1 MAREDRFEGYV
12 QTYFEKE
19 IVMRFCDIIGHTD
32 LKRRLASGIDGGRI
46 SHAQLFVGASGSGT
60 LPLALAY
67 TQYLHCTNRHDGDS
81 CGECASCR
89 QIEKL
94 AHPDLHLVY
103 PVNKQGK
110 KPTNGLVATDF
121 IDEFRALFERTG
133 GYFSAQQW
141 YDSLDLGKTLKGAI
155 ATREAEEIIRKLSF
169 KSFASKYKTML
180 IWLPETMNERA
191 ANMILKILEEPW
203 EDTIFILVAEQPDK
217 ILGTIL
223 SRTQEVTVPRLSNE
237 DLVAEIRRHGITDE
251 TEVRNTAR
259 LACGDLLLL
268 RQMLSGEED
277 EIRNENFN
285 LFRTMMRHCYLN
297 KHLELLAWADEVSSL
312 SRERQMG
319 LMSDFARLLR
329 EAYITHAGISEASY
343 LWGEEA
349 DFCSKFS
356 PYIGSENIEP
366 ILTLLE
372 EAVRRLRQNGDPRI
386 VLSYFALSTSKY
398 INFGK

>member
-1 MAREDRFEGYV
+1 
-12 QTYFEKE
+12 
-19 IVMRFCDIIGHTD
+19 MRFCDVIGHSD
-32 LKRRLASGIDGGRI
+32 LKKRLAAGVDGGRI
-46 SHAQLFVGASGSGT
+46 SHAQLFVGAAGSGT
-60 LPLALAY
+60 LALALAY
-67 TQYLHCTNRHDGDS
+67 TQYLHCTNRQNGDS
-81 CGECASCR
+81 CGECPSCR

-110 KPTNGLVATDF
+110 KPTNGLVASDF

-155 ATREAEEIIRKLSF
+155 AVREAEEMIRKLSF

-203 EDTIFILVAEQPDK
+203 EDTVFILVAEQPDK

-223 SRTQEVTVPRLSNE
+223 SRTQEVTVPRLDKT
-237 DLVAEIRRHGITDE
+237 DLMSEIYKQGIVDE
-251 TEVRNTAR
+251 AEVRNMAR
-259 LACGDLLLL
+259 LACGDLLQL
-268 RQMLSGEED
+268 RQILSGEED
-277 EIRNENFN
+277 DIRNENFN

-297 KHLELLAWADEVSSL
+297 KHLELLAWADEVAAL

-319 LMSDFARLLR
+319 LCADFARLLR
-329 EAYITHAGISEASY
+329 EAYITHAGVAEVSY

-349 DFCSKFS
+349 DFCKKFS

-366 ILTLLE
+366 ILELLE
-372 EAVRRLRQNGDPRI
+372 QAVRRLRQNGDPRI
-386 VLSYFALSTSKY
+386 VLSWFALSTSKY

>member
-1 MAREDRFEGYV
+1 
-12 QTYFEKE
+12 
-19 IVMRFCDIIGHTD
+19 MRFCDIKGHAE
-32 LKRRLASGIDGGRI
+32 LKKRLAAGIDGGRI
-46 SHAQLFVGASGSGT
+46 SHAQLFVGAAGSGT

-81 CGECASCR
+81 CGECSSCR

-94 AHPDLHLVY
+94 AHPDLHLVF

-110 KPTNGLVATDF
+110 KPTNGLVANDF
-121 IDEFRALFERTG
+121 IEEFRTLWERTN
-133 GYFSAQQW
+133 GYFSQQQW
-141 YDSLDLGKTLKGAI
+141 YDMLDLGKTLKGAI
-155 ATREAEEIIRKLSF
+155 AVREAEEMIRKLSF

-203 EDTIFILVAEQPDK
+203 EDTIFILVTEQPDK

-223 SRTQEVTVPRLSNE
+223 SRTQEVSVPRLSDE
-237 DLVAEIRRHGITDE
+237 DLQQEIRQSGVTDE
-251 TEVRNTAR
+251 AEVRNMAR

-268 RQMLSGEED
+268 RQLLSGEED

-297 KHLELLAWADEVSSL
+297 KHLELLVWSDEVAAL

-319 LMSDFARLLR
+319 LMADFARLLR
-329 EAYITHAGISEASY
+329 EAYITHAGVSAASY

-349 DFCSKFS
+349 EFCGKFA

-366 ILTLLE
+366 ILELLE
-372 EAVRRLRQNGDPRI
+372 EALRRLRQNGDPRI
-386 VLSYFALSTSKY
+386 VFSYFALATSRY

>member
-1 MAREDRFEGYV
+1 
-12 QTYFEKE
+12 
-19 IVMRFCDIIGHTD
+19 MRFCDVIGHSD
-32 LKRRLASGIDGGRI
+32 LKKRLAAGVDGGRI
-46 SHAQLFVGASGSGT
+46 SHAQLFVGAAGSGT
-60 LPLALAY
+60 LALALAY
-67 TQYLHCTNRHDGDS
+67 TQYLHCTNRQNGDS
-81 CGECASCR
+81 CGECPSCR

-110 KPTNGLVATDF
+110 KPTNGLVASDF

-155 ATREAEEIIRKLSF
+155 AVREAEEMIRKLSF

-203 EDTIFILVAEQPDK
+203 EDTVFILVAEQPDK

-223 SRTQEVTVPRLSNE
+223 SRTQEVTVPRLDKA
-237 DLVAEIRRHGITDE
+237 DLMAEIYKQGIVDE
-251 TEVRNTAR
+251 AEVRNMAR
-259 LACGDLLLL
+259 LACGDLLQL
-268 RQMLSGEED
+268 RQILSGEED
-277 EIRNENFN
+277 DIRNENFN

-297 KHLELLAWADEVSSL
+297 KHLELLAWADEVAAL

-319 LMSDFARLLR
+319 LCADFARLLR
-329 EAYITHAGISEASY
+329 EAYITHAGVAEVSY

-349 DFCSKFS
+349 DFCKKFS

-366 ILTLLE
+366 ILELLE
-372 EAVRRLRQNGDPRI
+372 QAVRRLRQNGDPRI
-386 VLSYFALSTSKY
+386 VLSWFALSTSKY

>member
-1 MAREDRFEGYV
+1 
-12 QTYFEKE
+12 
-19 IVMRFCDIIGHTD
+19 MRFCDVIGHSD
-32 LKRRLASGIDGGRI
+32 LKKRLAAGVDGGRI
-46 SHAQLFVGASGSGT
+46 SHAQLFVGTAGSGT
-60 LPLALAY
+60 LALALAY
-67 TQYLHCTNRHDGDS
+67 TQYLHCTNRQNGDS
-81 CGECASCR
+81 CGECPSCR

-110 KPTNGLVATDF
+110 KPTNGLVASDF

-155 ATREAEEIIRKLSF
+155 AVREAEEMIRKLSF

-223 SRTQEVTVPRLSNE
+223 SRTQEVTVPRLDKA
-237 DLVAEIRRHGITDE
+237 DLAAEIYMQGITDE
-251 TEVRNTAR
+251 QEVRNMAR
-259 LACGDLLLL
+259 LACGDLLQL
-268 RQMLSGEED
+268 RQILSGEED
-277 EIRNENFN
+277 DIRNENFN

-297 KHLELLAWADEVSSL
+297 KHLELLAWADEVAAL

-319 LMSDFARLLR
+319 LCSDFARLLR
-329 EAYITHAGISEASY
+329 EAYITHAGVAEVSY

-349 DFCSKFS
+349 DFCKKFS

-366 ILTLLE
+366 ILELLE
-372 EAVRRLRQNGDPRI
+372 QAVRRLRQNGDPRI
-386 VLSYFALSTSKY
+386 VLSWFALSTSKY

>member
-1 MAREDRFEGYV
+1 
-12 QTYFEKE
+12 
-19 IVMRFCDIIGHTD
+19 MRFCDVKGHAD
-32 LKRRLASGIDGGRI
+32 LKRRLAAGIDGGRI
-46 SHAQLFVGASGSGT
+46 SHAQLFVGAAGSGT

-67 TQYLHCTNRHDGDS
+67 TQYLHCTNRQNGDS
-81 CGECASCR
+81 CGECPSCQ
-89 QIEKL
+89 QIQKL

-110 KPTNGLVATDF
+110 KPTSGLVANDF
-121 IDEFRALFERTG
+121 IAEFRELYERTG
-133 GYFSAQQW
+133 GYFSPQQW

-155 ATREAEEIIRKLSF
+155 AVREAEEMIRKLSF

-223 SRTQEVTVPRLSNE
+223 SRTQEVTVPRLSSE
-237 DLVAEIRRHGITDE
+237 DLMAEIRKSGVVDE
-251 TEVRNTAR
+251 AEVRNIAR
-259 LACGDLLLL
+259 LACGDLLQLQQL
-268 RQMLSGEED
+268 LSGEED
-277 EIRNENFN
+277 EIKSENFN

-297 KHLELLAWADEVSSL
+297 KHLELLAWADDVASL

-319 LMSDFARLLR
+319 LMQDFARLLR
-329 EAYITHAGISEASY
+329 EAYITHAGVAQASY

-349 DFCSKFS
+349 DFCAKFS
-356 PYIGSENIEP
+356 PYIGSENIEQ
-366 ILTLLE
+366 IVELLE

-386 VLSYFALSTSKY
+386 VLSWFALSTSKY

>member
-1 MAREDRFEGYV
+1 
-12 QTYFEKE
+12 
-19 IVMRFCDIIGHTD
+19 MRFADIIGHDD
-32 LKRRLASGIDGGRI
+32 LKRRLATQIDAGRV
-46 SHAQLFVGASGSGT
+46 SHAQLFTGLAGYGT

-67 TQYLHCTNRHDGDS
+67 VQYLFCPNRHDGDS
-81 CGECASCR
+81 CGECPSCR
-89 QIEKL
+89 QVTAL
-94 AHPDLHLVY
+94 AHPDLHLVF

-121 IDEFRALFERTG
+121 INEFRSLFERTG

-141 YDSLDLGKTLKGAI
+141 YDTLDLGKTLKGAI
-155 ATREAEEIIRKLSF
+155 AVREAEEIIRKLSF

-203 EDTIFILVAEQPDK
+203 EDTIFILVAEQTDK

-223 SRTQEVTVPRLSNE
+223 SRTQEVSVPRLSSE
-237 DLVAEIRRHGITDE
+237 DLIDEIRKSGITDE
-251 TEVRNTAR
+251 AEVRNMAR
-259 LACGDLLLL
+259 LSCGDLLLL
-268 RQMLSGEED
+268 RQILSGDED

-297 KHLELLAWADEVSSL
+297 KHLELLNWADEVAAL

-319 LMSDFARLLR
+319 LMADFARLLR
-329 EAYITHAGISEASY
+329 EAYITHAGVKEASY

-356 PYIGSENIEP
+356 PYIGSENIEA
-366 ILTLLE
+366 IIELLE
-372 EAVRRLRQNGDPRI
+372 EALRRLRQNGDPRI
-386 VLSYFALSTSKY
+386 VFSYFALATSRY

>member
-1 MAREDRFEGYV
+1 
-12 QTYFEKE
+12 
-19 IVMRFCDIIGHTD
+19 MRFCDVIGHGD
-32 LKRRLASGIDGGRI
+32 LKKRLAAGVDGGRI
-46 SHAQLFVGASGSGT
+46 SHAQLFVGAAGSGT
-60 LPLALAY
+60 LALALAY
-67 TQYLHCTNRHDGDS
+67 TQYLHCTNRQNGDS
-81 CGECASCR
+81 CGECPSCR

-110 KPTNGLVATDF
+110 KPTNGLVASDF

-155 ATREAEEIIRKLSF
+155 AVREAEEMIRKLSF

-223 SRTQEVTVPRLSNE
+223 SRTQEVTVPRLDKA
-237 DLVAEIRRHGITDE
+237 DLAAEIYKQGITDE
-251 TEVRNTAR
+251 QEVRNMAR
-259 LACGDLLLL
+259 LACGDLLQL
-268 RQMLSGEED
+268 RQILSGEED
-277 EIRNENFN
+277 DIRNENFN

-297 KHLELLAWADEVSSL
+297 KHLELLAWADEVAAL

-319 LMSDFARLLR
+319 LCGDFARLLR
-329 EAYITHAGISEASY
+329 EAYITHAGVAEVSY

-349 DFCSKFS
+349 DFCKKFS

-366 ILTLLE
+366 ILELLE
-372 EAVRRLRQNGDPRI
+372 QAVRRLRQNGDPRI
-386 VLSYFALSTSKY
+386 VLSWFALSTSKY

>member
-1 MAREDRFEGYV
+1 
-12 QTYFEKE
+12 
-19 IVMRFCDIIGHTD
+19 MRFCDIKGHAE
-32 LKRRLASGIDGGRI
+32 LKKRLAAGIDGGRI
-46 SHAQLFVGASGSGT
+46 SHAQLFVGAAGSGT
-60 LPLALAY
+60 LPLAVAY

-81 CGECASCR
+81 CGECPSCR

-94 AHPDLHLVY
+94 AHPDLHLVF

-110 KPTNGLVATDF
+110 KPKEGYVANDF
-121 IDEFRALFERTG
+121 IEEFRTLWERTN

-141 YDSLDLGKTLKGAI
+141 YDMLDLGKTLKGAI
-155 ATREAEEIIRKLSF
+155 AVREAEEMIRKLSF

-203 EDTIFILVAEQPDK
+203 EDTIFILVAEQTDK

-223 SRTQEVTVPRLSNE
+223 SRTQEVTVPRLTAE
-237 DLVAEIRRHGITDE
+237 DLMAEIRQSGVTDE
-251 TEVRNTAR
+251 AEVRNMAR
-259 LACGDLLLL
+259 LACGDLLQL
-268 RQMLSGEED
+268 RQILSGEED

-297 KHLELLAWADEVSSL
+297 KHLELLVWADDVASL

-319 LMSDFARLLR
+319 LMTDFARLLR
-329 EAYITHAGISEASY
+329 EAYITHAGVKDATY

-349 DFCSKFS
+349 EFCGKFA

-366 ILTLLE
+366 IIELLE
-372 EAVRRLRQNGDPRI
+372 EALRRLRQNGDPRI
-386 VLSYFALSTSKY
+386 VFSYFALATSRY

>member
-1 MAREDRFEGYV
+1 
-12 QTYFEKE
+12 
-19 IVMRFCDIIGHTD
+19 MRFCDIKGHTE
-32 LKRRLASGIDGGRI
+32 LKKRLAAGIDGGRI
-46 SHAQLFVGASGSGT
+46 SHAQLFVGAAGSGT

-81 CGECASCR
+81 CGECPSCQ
-89 QIEKL
+89 QIQKL
-94 AHPDLHLVY
+94 AHPDLHLVF

-110 KPTNGLVATDF
+110 KPERGLVANDF
-121 IDEFRALFERTG
+121 IGEFRDLYERTG

-155 ATREAEEIIRKLSF
+155 AVREAEEMIRKLSF

-223 SRTQEVTVPRLSNE
+223 SRTQEVTVPRLSAE
-237 DLVAEIRRHGITDE
+237 DLMAEIRKNGVVDE
-251 TEVRNTAR
+251 AEVRNMAR
-259 LACGDLLLL
+259 LACGDLLQLQQL
-268 RQMLSGEED
+268 LSGEED
-277 EIRNENFN
+277 EIKNENFN
-285 LFRTMMRHCYLN
+285 LFRTMMRHCYQN
-297 KHLELLAWADEVSSL
+297 KHLELLAWADEVASL

-319 LMSDFARLLR
+319 LMADFARLLR
-329 EAYITHAGISEASY
+329 EAYITHAGVKEASY

-349 DFCSKFS
+349 DFCGKFA
-356 PYIGSENIEP
+356 PYIGSENIEQ
-366 ILTLLE
+366 ILELLE
-372 EAVRRLRQNGDPRI
+372 EALRRLRQNGDPRI
-386 VLSYFALSTSKY
+386 VFSYFALATSRY

>member
-1 MAREDRFEGYV
+1 
-12 QTYFEKE
+12 
-19 IVMRFCDIIGHTD
+19 MRFCDVIGHSD
-32 LKRRLASGIDGGRI
+32 LKKRLAAGVDGGRI
-46 SHAQLFVGASGSGT
+46 SHAQLFVGAAGSGT
-60 LPLALAY
+60 LALALAY
-67 TQYLHCTNRHDGDS
+67 TQYLHCTNRQNGDS
-81 CGECASCR
+81 CGECPSCR

-110 KPTNGLVATDF
+110 KPTNGLVASDF

-155 ATREAEEIIRKLSF
+155 AVREAEEMIRKLSF
-169 KSFASKYKTML
+169 KSFASKYKIML

-203 EDTIFILVAEQPDK
+203 EDTVFILVAEQPDK

-223 SRTQEVTVPRLSNE
+223 SRTQEVTVPRLDKA
-237 DLVAEIRRHGITDE
+237 DLMAEIYKQGIVDE
-251 TEVRNTAR
+251 AEVRNMAR
-259 LACGDLLLL
+259 LACGDLLQL
-268 RQMLSGEED
+268 RQILSGEED
-277 EIRNENFN
+277 DIRNENFN

-297 KHLELLAWADEVSSL
+297 KHLELLAWADEVAAL

-319 LMSDFARLLR
+319 LCADFARLLR
-329 EAYITHAGISEASY
+329 EAYITHAGVVEVSY

-349 DFCSKFS
+349 DFCKKFS

-366 ILTLLE
+366 ILELLE
-372 EAVRRLRQNGDPRI
+372 QAVRRLRQNGDPRI
-386 VLSYFALSTSKY
+386 VLSWFALSTSKY

>member
-1 MAREDRFEGYV
+1 
-12 QTYFEKE
+12 
-19 IVMRFCDIIGHTD
+19 MRFCDIVGHAD
-32 LKRRLASGIDGGRI
+32 LKRRLAAGIDGGRI
-46 SHAQLFVGASGSGT
+46 SHAQLFVGAAGSGT

-67 TQYLHCTNRHDGDS
+67 IQYLHCTNRHDGDS
-81 CGECASCR
+81 CGECPSCR

-94 AHPDLHLVY
+94 AHPDLHIVF

-110 KPTNGLVATDF
+110 KPERGLVATDF
-121 IDEFRALFERTG
+121 IDEFRSLFESTG
-133 GYFSAQQW
+133 GYFSPQQW
-141 YDSLDLGKTLKGAI
+141 YDALDLGKTLKGAI
-155 ATREAEEIIRKLSF
+155 AVREAEEMIRKLSF

-191 ANMILKILEEPW
+191 SNMILKILE
-203 EDTIFILVAEQPDK
+203 DTIFILVTEQPDK

-223 SRTQEVTVPRLSNE
+223 SRTQEVTVPRIAQE
-237 DLVAEIRRHGITDE
+237 EMVAEIRKGGIADE
-251 TEVRNTAR
+251 TEVQNMAR
-259 LACGDLLLL
+259 LASGDLLQL

-277 EIRNENFN
+277 EIKNENFN

-297 KHLELLAWADEVSSL
+297 KHLELLAWADEVASL

-319 LMSDFARLLR
+319 LMADFARLLR
-329 EAYITHAGISEASY
+329 EAYITHAGVAEASY

-356 PYIGSENIEP
+356 PYIGSENIEQ
-366 ILTLLE
+366 IIELLE
-372 EAVRRLRQNGDPRI
+372 EALRRLRQNGDPRI
-386 VLSYFALSTSKY
+386 VLSYFALATSRY

>member
-1 MAREDRFEGYV
+1 
-12 QTYFEKE
+12 
-19 IVMRFCDIIGHTD
+19 MRFCDVKGHAD
-32 LKRRLASGIDGGRI
+32 LKRRLAMGIDGGRI
-46 SHAQLFVGASGSGT
+46 SHAQLFVGAAGSGT

-67 TQYLHCTNRHDGDS
+67 TQYLHCTNRQNGDS
-81 CGECASCR
+81 CGECPSCR

-94 AHPDLHLVY
+94 AHPDLHLVF

-110 KPTNGLVATDF
+110 KPTNGLVANDF
-121 IDEFRALFERTG
+121 IDEFRTLWERTG
-133 GYFSAQQW
+133 GYFSVQQW
-141 YDSLDLGKTLKGAI
+141 YDMLDLGKTLKGVI
-155 ATREAEEIIRKLSF
+155 AVREAEEMIRKLSF

-203 EDTIFILVAEQPDK
+203 EDTIFILVAEQTDK

-223 SRTQEVTVPRLSNE
+223 SRTQEVTVPRLAKE
-237 DLVAEIRRHGITDE
+237 DLMAEIYKQGVTDE
-251 TEVRNTAR
+251 VEARNMAR
-259 LACGDLLLL
+259 LACGDLLQL
-268 RQMLSGEED
+268 RQILSGEED

-297 KHLELLAWADEVSSL
+297 KHLELLNWADEVAAL

-319 LMSDFARLLR
+319 LMTDFARLLR
-329 EAYITHAGISEASY
+329 EAYITHAGVHQASY

-349 DFCSKFS
+349 DFCAKFS
-356 PYIGSENIEP
+356 PYIGSENIEQ
-366 ILTLLE
+366 IIELLE

-386 VLSYFALSTSKY
+386 VLSWFALSTSKY

>member
-1 MAREDRFEGYV
+1 
-12 QTYFEKE
+12 
-19 IVMRFCDIIGHTD
+19 MRFCDVIGHSD
-32 LKRRLASGIDGGRI
+32 LKKRLAAGVDGGRI
-46 SHAQLFVGASGSGT
+46 SHAQLFVGAAGSGT
-60 LPLALAY
+60 LALALAY
-67 TQYLHCTNRHDGDS
+67 TQYLHCTNRQNGDS
-81 CGECASCR
+81 CGECPSCR

-110 KPTNGLVATDF
+110 KPTNGLVASDF
-121 IDEFRALFERTG
+121 IDEFRALFERMG

-155 ATREAEEIIRKLSF
+155 AVREAEEMIRKLSF

-223 SRTQEVTVPRLSNE
+223 SRTQEVTVPRLDKA
-237 DLVAEIRRHGITDE
+237 DLAAEIYKQGITDE
-251 TEVRNTAR
+251 QEVRNMAR
-259 LACGDLLLL
+259 LACGDLLQL
-268 RQMLSGEED
+268 RQILSGEED
-277 EIRNENFN
+277 DIRNENFN

-297 KHLELLAWADEVSSL
+297 KHLELLAWADEVAAL

-319 LMSDFARLLR
+319 LCGDFARLLR
-329 EAYITHAGISEASY
+329 EAYITHAGVAEVSY

-349 DFCSKFS
+349 DFCKKFS

-366 ILTLLE
+366 ILELLE
-372 EAVRRLRQNGDPRI
+372 QAVRRLRQNGDPRI
-386 VLSYFALSTSKY
+386 VLSWFALSTSKY

>member
-1 MAREDRFEGYV
+1 
-12 QTYFEKE
+12 
-19 IVMRFCDIIGHTD
+19 MRFCDIKGHAE
-32 LKRRLASGIDGGRI
+32 LKRRLAAGVDGGRI
-46 SHAQLFVGASGSGT
+46 SHAQLFVGAAGSGT

-67 TQYLHCTNRHDGDS
+67 TQYLHCTNRHNGDS
-81 CGECASCR
+81 CGECPSCR

-110 KPTNGLVATDF
+110 KPDRGLVATDF
-121 IDEFRALFERTG
+121 IEEFRALFERTG

-155 ATREAEEIIRKLSF
+155 AVREAEEMIRKLSF
-169 KSFASKYKTML
+169 KSFTSKYKTML

-223 SRTQEVTVPRLSNE
+223 SRTQEVTVPRLSAE
-237 DLVAEIRRHGITDE
+237 DLMTEIRRHGIADE
-251 TEVRNTAR
+251 AEVRNMAR
-259 LACGDLLLL
+259 LACGDFLQLQQLLL
-268 RQMLSGEED
+268 GEED
-277 EIRNENFN
+277 EIKNENFN

-297 KHLELLAWADEVSSL
+297 KHLELLAWADEVASL

-319 LMSDFARLLR
+319 LMKDFARLLR
-329 EAYITHAGISEASY
+329 EAYITHAGVAQASY

-349 DFCSKFS
+349 EFCGKFA
-356 PYIGSENIEP
+356 PYIGSENIEQ
-366 ILTLLE
+366 IVELLE

-386 VLSYFALSTSKY
+386 VLSWFALSTSKY

>member
-1 MAREDRFEGYV
+1 
-12 QTYFEKE
+12 
-19 IVMRFCDIIGHTD
+19 MRLCDVIGHAD
-32 LKRRLASGIDGGRI
+32 LKRRLAAGIDGGRV
-46 SHAQLFVGASGSGT
+46 SHAQLFVGAAGSGT
-60 LPLALAY
+60 LALALAY
-67 TQYLHCTNRHDGDS
+67 TQYLHCTNRQNGDS
-81 CGECASCR
+81 CGECPSCR

-103 PVNKQGK
+103 PVNKQGT
-110 KPTNGLVATDF
+110 KPKNGFVANDF
-121 IDEFRALFERTG
+121 INEFRSLWERTK
-133 GYFSAQQW
+133 GYFSPQQW
-141 YDSLDLGKTLKGAI
+141 YDMLDLGKTLKGAI
-155 ATREAEEIIRKLSF
+155 AVREAEEMIRKLSF

-180 IWLPETMNERA
+180 VWLPETMNERA

-203 EDTIFILVAEQPDK
+203 EDTIFILVTEQPDK

-223 SRTQEVTVPRLSNE
+223 SRTQEVTVPRLSAE
-237 DLVAEIRRHGITDE
+237 DLIAEIRQHGITDE
-251 TEVRNTAR
+251 AEVRNMAR
-259 LACGDLLLL
+259 LACGDLLRL

-297 KHLELLAWADEVSSL
+297 KHLELLAWADEVAGL

-319 LMSDFARLLR
+319 LMEDFARLLR
-329 EAYITHAGISEASY
+329 EAYITHAGVLQASY

-349 DFCSKFS
+349 DFCGKFA

-366 ILTLLE
+366 ILELLE
-372 EAVRRLRQNGDPRI
+372 EALCRLRQNGDPRI
-386 VLSYFALSTSKY
+386 VFSYFALATSRY

>member
-1 MAREDRFEGYV
+1 
-12 QTYFEKE
+12 
-19 IVMRFCDIIGHTD
+19 MRFCDIKGHTE
-32 LKRRLASGIDGGRI
+32 LKKRLAAGIDGGRV

-67 TQYLHCTNRHDGDS
+67 TQYLHCTNRQNGDS
-81 CGECASCR
+81 CGECSSCR

-94 AHPDLHLVY
+94 AHPDLHLVF

-110 KPTNGLVATDF
+110 KPTNGLVANDF
-121 IDEFRALFERTG
+121 INEFRTLWERTG

-141 YDSLDLGKTLKGAI
+141 YDMLDLGKTLKGAI
-155 ATREAEEIIRKLSF
+155 AVREAEEMIRKLSF

-223 SRTQEVTVPRLSNE
+223 SRTQEVTVPRLSAE
-237 DLVAEIRRHGITDE
+237 DLMSEIHRHGITDE
-251 TEVRNTAR
+251 AEVRNMAR
-259 LACGDLLLL
+259 LACGDVLQLQQL
-268 RQMLSGEED
+268 LSGEED
-277 EIRNENFN
+277 EIKNENFN

-297 KHLELLAWADEVSSL
+297 KHLELLVWADEVASL

-319 LMSDFARLLR
+319 LMADFARLLR
-329 EAYITHAGISEASY
+329 EAYITHAGVKEATY

-349 DFCSKFS
+349 EFCGKFA
-356 PYIGSENIEP
+356 PYIGSENIEQ
-366 ILTLLE
+366 ILELLE
-372 EAVRRLRQNGDPRI
+372 EALRRLRQNGDPRI
-386 VLSYFALSTSKY
+386 VFSYFALATSRY

>member
-1 MAREDRFEGYV
+1 
-12 QTYFEKE
+12 
-19 IVMRFCDIIGHTD
+19 MRFCDIKGHAD
-32 LKRRLASGIDGGRI
+32 LKRRLAAGIDGGRI
-46 SHAQLFVGASGSGT
+46 SHAQLFVGAAGSGT
-60 LPLALAY
+60 LALALAY
-67 TQYLHCTNRHDGDS
+67 TQYLHCTNRHNGDS
-81 CGECASCR
+81 CGECPSCR

-110 KPTNGLVATDF
+110 KPTNGLVANDF
-121 IDEFRALFERTG
+121 IDEFRALYERTG

-155 ATREAEEIIRKLSF
+155 AVREAEEIIRKLSF

-191 ANMILKILEEPW
+191 ANMILKIL
-203 EDTIFILVAEQPDK
+203 
-217 ILGTIL
+217 GTIL
-223 SRTQEVTVPRLSNE
+223 SRTQEVTVPRLTAE
-237 DLVAEIRRHGITDE
+237 DLMAEIRQHGITDE
-251 TEVRNTAR
+251 MEVRNMAR
-259 LACGDLLLL
+259 LACGDLLQL

-297 KHLELLAWADEVSSL
+297 KHLELLNWADDVAAL

-329 EAYITHAGISEASY
+329 EAYITHAGVAQASY

-349 DFCSKFS
+349 DFCQKFA

-366 ILTLLE
+366 IIELLE
-372 EAVRRLRQNGDPRI
+372 EAVRRLRQNGDSRI
-386 VLSYFALSTSKY
+386 VLSWFALSTSKY

>member
-1 MAREDRFEGYV
+1 
-12 QTYFEKE
+12 
-19 IVMRFCDIIGHTD
+19 MRFCDVIGHSD
-32 LKRRLASGIDGGRI
+32 LKKRLAAGVDGGRI
-46 SHAQLFVGASGSGT
+46 SHAQLFVGAAGSGT
-60 LPLALAY
+60 LALALAY
-67 TQYLHCTNRHDGDS
+67 TQYLHCTNRQNGDS
-81 CGECASCR
+81 CGECPSCR

-110 KPTNGLVATDF
+110 KPTNGLVASDF
-121 IDEFRALFERTG
+121 IDEFRALFEHTG

-155 ATREAEEIIRKLSF
+155 AVREAEEMIRKLSF

-203 EDTIFILVAEQPDK
+203 EDTVFILVAEQPDK

-223 SRTQEVTVPRLSNE
+223 SRTQEVTVPRLDKA
-237 DLVAEIRRHGITDE
+237 DLMAEIYKQGIVDE
-251 TEVRNTAR
+251 AEVRNMAR
-259 LACGDLLLL
+259 LACGDLLQL
-268 RQMLSGEED
+268 RQILSGEED
-277 EIRNENFN
+277 DIRNENFN

-297 KHLELLAWADEVSSL
+297 KHLELLAWADEVAAL

-319 LMSDFARLLR
+319 LCADFARLLR
-329 EAYITHAGISEASY
+329 EAYITHAGVAEVSY

-349 DFCSKFS
+349 DFCKKFS

-366 ILTLLE
+366 ILELLE
-372 EAVRRLRQNGDPRI
+372 QAVRRLRQNGDPRI
-386 VLSYFALSTSKY
+386 VLSWFALSTSKY

>member
-1 MAREDRFEGYV
+1 
-12 QTYFEKE
+12 
-19 IVMRFCDIIGHTD
+19 MRFCDVKGHAD
-32 LKRRLASGIDGGRI
+32 LKRRLAAGIDGGRI
-46 SHAQLFVGASGSGT
+46 SHAQLFVGAAGSGT

-67 TQYLHCTNRHDGDS
+67 TQYLHCTNRQNGDS
-81 CGECASCR
+81 CGECPSCQ
-89 QIEKL
+89 QIQKL

-110 KPTNGLVATDF
+110 KPTSGLVANDF
-121 IDEFRALFERTG
+121 IAEFRELYERTG
-133 GYFSAQQW
+133 GYFSPQQW

-155 ATREAEEIIRKLSF
+155 AVREAEEMIRKLSF

-180 IWLPETMNERA
+180 IWLPEMMNERA

-203 EDTIFILVAEQPDK
+203 EDTLFILVSEQPDK

-223 SRTQEVTVPRLSNE
+223 SRTQEVTVPRLSDE
-237 DLVAEIRRHGITDE
+237 DLMTEIRQSGITDE
-251 TEVRNTAR
+251 AEVRNMAR
-259 LACGDLLLL
+259 LACGDLLQL
-268 RQMLSGEED
+268 RQILSGEED

-297 KHLELLAWADEVSSL
+297 KHLELLIWADEVAAL
-312 SRERQMG
+312 SRERQAG
-319 LMSDFARLLR
+319 LMKDFARLLR
-329 EAYITHAGISEASY
+329 EAYITHAGASAASY

-349 DFCSKFS
+349 DFCTKFS

-366 ILTLLE
+366 IIELLE
-372 EAVRRLRQNGDPRI
+372 EATRRLRQNGDPRI
-386 VLSYFALSTSKY
+386 VLSYFALATSRY

>member
-1 MAREDRFEGYV
+1 
-12 QTYFEKE
+12 
-19 IVMRFCDIIGHTD
+19 MRFCDVIGHGD
-32 LKRRLASGIDGGRI
+32 LKKRLAAGVDGGRI
-46 SHAQLFVGASGSGT
+46 SHAQLFVGSAGSGT
-60 LPLALAY
+60 LALALAY

-81 CGECASCR
+81 CGDCPSCR

-110 KPTNGLVATDF
+110 KPTNGLVASDF
-121 IDEFRALFERTG
+121 IDEFRSLFERTD

-155 ATREAEEIIRKLSF
+155 AVREAEEMIRKLSF

-203 EDTIFILVAEQPDK
+203 EDTVFILVAEQPDK

-223 SRTQEVTVPRLSNE
+223 SRTQEVTVPRLDKA
-237 DLVAEIRRHGITDE
+237 DLISEIYKQGITDDA
-251 TEVRNTAR
+251 EVRNMAR
-259 LACGDLLLL
+259 LACGDLLQL
-268 RQMLSGEED
+268 RQILSGEED
-277 EIRNENFN
+277 DIRNENFN

-297 KHLELLAWADEVSSL
+297 KHLELLAWADEVAAL

-319 LMSDFARLLR
+319 LCADFARLLR
-329 EAYITHAGISEASY
+329 EAYITHAGVAEVSY

-349 DFCSKFS
+349 DFCKKFS

-366 ILTLLE
+366 ILELLE
-372 EAVRRLRQNGDPRI
+372 QAVRRLRQNGDPRI
-386 VLSYFALSTSKY
+386 VLSWFALSTSKY